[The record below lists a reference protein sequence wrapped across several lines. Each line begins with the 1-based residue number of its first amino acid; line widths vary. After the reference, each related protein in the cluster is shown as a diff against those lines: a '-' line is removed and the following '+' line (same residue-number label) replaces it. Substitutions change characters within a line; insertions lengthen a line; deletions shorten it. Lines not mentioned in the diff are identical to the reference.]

1 MQPEITSTLTTL
13 QNCICLLF
21 PTPED
26 FFIQDRNEAE
36 TEAKMSDEKPG
47 STDCSIIKQ
56 TEDEKNNEEH
66 GLEHKDRLS
75 ELNTSDKKLEQSKNT
90 VKNEYDTP
98 SISEPD
104 DNTEE
109 ENSDVG
115 SETSDSVEDTDFRA
129 HGMLSSK
136 YSIEVNVN
144 TGICQ

>member
-13 QNCICLLF
+13 DNCICLLF
-21 PTPED
+21 PTPEN
-26 FFIQDRNEAE
+26 FFIQDRNEVE
-36 TEAKMSDEKPG
+36 TEAKTSDG
-47 STDCSIIKQ
+47 STDCSITKQ

-90 VKNEYDTP
+90 VKNEYDAP
-98 SISEPD
+98 SISEPKD
-104 DNTEE
+104 DDTEE